1 MERLCRSYVKDG
13 QPVTTEDAKTE
24 RLIRNA
30 QKAEITE
37 YHIYKR
43 LAASCKHADNSKIL
57 SEIAD
62 SELQHYRFWKA
73 HTGREVQPDR
83 LKVWF
88 YSTVARLFGLSFGL
102 RLMEA
107 GEDLAQDTYAYLAQ
121 EIPELG
127 RIEKE
132 EGEHEQKLIEMIDE
146 ERLQYVS
153 SIVLG
158 LNDALVELTGALA
171 GLTLALQDARLVAL
185 TGLVTGI
192 AAALSMGASEY
203 LATKTEQGPK
213 EPFRASLY
221 TGGAYIIAVAILII
235 PFMLLSDI
243 FLALGW
249 TLANAILIILIFTYY
264 ISVAKALSFRRR
276 FGEMAA
282 ISLGVAV
289 ISFFIGWLVRHLLGA
304 EV

>member
-1 MERLCRSYVKDG
+1 MKEART
-13 QPVTTEDAKTE
+13 Q
-24 RLIRNA
+24 RLIRKA
-30 QKAEITE
+30 QEAEITE
-37 YHIYKR
+37 HAIYKH
-43 LAASCKHADNSKIL
+43 LAGISKHRGNRKVL
-57 SEIAD
+57 EEIAD

-73 HTGREVQPDR
+73 HTGKEIEPNGLR
-83 LKVWF
+83 VWF

-107 GEDLAQDTYAYLAQ
+107 GEDLAQGTYKELAK
-121 EIPELG
+121 EIPEVE

-171 GLTLALQDARLVAL
+171 GLTLALQNTSLVAI
-185 TGLVTGI
+185 TGLITGI
-192 AAALSMGASEY
+192 AAALSMGGSEY
-203 LATKTEQGPK
+203 LATKTEEGAKDPLK
-213 EPFRASLY
+213 ASLY
-221 TGGAYIIAVAILII
+221 TGGAYLIAVIILIT
-235 PFMLLSDI
+235 PFLVLSNI
-243 FLALGW
+243 FAALAW
-249 TLANAILIILIFTYY
+249 TLSNAILIILFFTYY
-264 ISVAKALSFRRR
+264 ISVAKGHSFKRR

-289 ISFFIGWLVRHLLGA
+289 ISFFIGLAIRHFFGI